1 MQTNAIPASAPGDP
15 APTSEEPAPIKM
27 TNQQH
32 YKLDQA
38 TPVRTVATAHFPTA
52 ACTKNCAPSPQYSS
66 TRALRD
72 FPRQKR
78 ARFTCCKPNLCTSL
92 TCAASQTC
100 SVPLARQ
107 ALQA

>member
-92 TCAASQTC
+92 TCAASQTY

>member
-72 FPRQKR
+72 FFPRQKR
-78 ARFTCCKPNLCTSL
+78 KLPLHASPAASL
-92 TCAASQTC
+92 TFA
-100 SVPLARQ
+100 Q
-107 ALQA
+107 A